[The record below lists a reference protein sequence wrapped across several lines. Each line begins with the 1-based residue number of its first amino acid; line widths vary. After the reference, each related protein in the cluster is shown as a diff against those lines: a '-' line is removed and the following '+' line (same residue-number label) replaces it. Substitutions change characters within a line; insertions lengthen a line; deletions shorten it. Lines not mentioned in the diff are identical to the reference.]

1 MTPGIELRTTDMKGD
16 GVFTTKPFAAGDTVL
31 VGRIEKRLAK
41 NHSHASQIGENQFVL
56 HAGLT
61 SKFNHS
67 CDPNCGIRINAQ
79 GGHDFVAMG
88 AIAADEEV
96 TFDYA
101 MRNYSIDHFP
111 ECCTCGE
118 KACRGSVTGWQ
129 ELPQARKDHY
139 AGFVAP
145 YLTEMDAKLRAR
157 RKFENRP
164 PENGPATST
173 ETSHDATL
181 LDY

>member
-1 MTPGIELRTTDMKGD
+1 MSPGIELRTTAIKGD

-41 NHSHASQIGENQFVL
+41 NHSHASQIGENQYVL

-67 CDPNCGIRINAQ
+67 CEPNCGIRLNAQ

-88 AIAADEEV
+88 AIAEDEEV

-111 ECCTCGE
+111 EFCTCGE
-118 KACRGSVTGWQ
+118 TACRGSVTGWQ
-129 ELPQARKDHY
+129 ELPQTRKEQY

-145 YLTEMDAKLRAR
+145 YLTEMDAKLQAR
-157 RKFENRP
+157 RKIMNK
-164 PENGPATST
+164 PAETSRAGST
-173 ETSHDATL
+173 ETSGGATL